1 MDHFSEI
8 QKVAFEYILIMKVM
22 SQLLENSTLPS
33 DSLSSWITYL
43 GGNDFLRQPGHHT
56 LVLTL
61 SSKVKTSL

>member
-1 MDHFSEI
+1 MF
-8 QKVAFEYILIMKVM
+8 QLI
-22 SQLLENSTLPS
+22 ENVTLPS

-43 GGNDFLRQPGHHT
+43 GENDFLQQLVHHI